1 MKIINEPKLKLS
13 PIEIDGLIRAAG
25 DVTTS
30 TQTHALFIDL
40 IESKLNHALEM
51 GIEIGRGE

>member
-13 PIEIDGLIRAAG
+13 QIEIEGLIRAAG
-25 DVTTS
+25 AVTTGK
-30 TQTHALFIDL
+30 QTRALFIDL

-51 GIEIGRGE
+51 GVEIGRSE